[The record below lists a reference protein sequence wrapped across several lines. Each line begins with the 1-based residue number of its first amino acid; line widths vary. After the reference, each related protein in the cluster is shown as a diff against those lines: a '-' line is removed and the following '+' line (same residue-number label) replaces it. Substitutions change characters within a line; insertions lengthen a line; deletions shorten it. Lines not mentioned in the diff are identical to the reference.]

1 MQIQPNLETLP
12 PTLNIYSSSAHLR
25 FKIEALQARGGKTRV
40 FLLCVGVHCVCTTY
54 FRQCG
59 CTVKGSA
66 AGGRGSINN
75 A

>member
-1 MQIQPNLETLP
+1 M
-12 PTLNIYSSSAHLR
+12 
-25 FKIEALQARGGKTRV
+25 

-66 AGGRGSINN
+66 VGGRGSINN

>member
-1 MQIQPNLETLP
+1 M
-12 PTLNIYSSSAHLR
+12 
-25 FKIEALQARGGKTRV
+25 KV
-40 FLLCVGVHCVCTTY
+40 FLLHVSVHCVCTTC

>member
-1 MQIQPNLETLP
+1 M
-12 PTLNIYSSSAHLR
+12 
-25 FKIEALQARGGKTRV
+25 
-40 FLLCVGVHCVCTTY
+40 FLLCVGVHCVCTIY

-66 AGGRGSINN
+66 AGGRGSMNN